1 MISDRFGRPRPS
13 FRRMDALRD
22 ETGAAVVEFALVL
35 VLLLTL
41 LVGLIQFGL
50 AFYTQL
56 TLQHAAREGAR
67 VFAITQDVPLTKSRT
82 KAAAGQ
88 LNPPLDETNEI
99 DTGTLAA
106 DGTFTIS
113 STCTNGAQ
121 SGVLVRRAFNIS
133 LPTFTIPVQLE
144 AKGVMRCGG

>member
-1 MISDRFGRPRPS
+1 MSS
-13 FRRMDALRD
+13 LRD

-82 KAAAGQ
+82 KIAAGQ
-88 LNPPLDETNEI
+88 LNPPLDEATEI
-99 DTGTLAA
+99 DTGTVAV
-106 DGTFTIS
+106 DGTFS
-113 STCTNGAQ
+113 VSPTCTNGAQ
-121 SGVLVRRAFNIS
+121 SGVQVRRAFTIS
-133 LPTFTIPVQLE
+133 LPIFTMPVQLE
-144 AKGVMRCGG
+144 ATGVMRCGG